1 MVGLFPSPGLSNVG
15 VGEEGAAE
23 LVEHVGQL
31 ALVVASTLSGAKL

>member
-1 MVGLFPSPGLSNVG
+1 MSMWVKR
-15 VGEEGAAE
+15 E